1 MDDLDAE
8 YHLFKSLCAGK
19 RVIYTDKNAKIID
32 KIRDK
37 GIIILQV
44 NNYFHLDESLIVLSE
59 TEIRSLLSS
68 HNNEIIQSLEIV
80 YKTNSTNKSI
90 CCSSSNKNFSV
101 LLTELQTAGQG
112 RRGKKWVSP
121 LASNIYLSIQFQL
134 KSLTNS
140 HLIPLL
146 TALNV
151 CHALTKIGIEGCQ
164 IKWPNDIYVE
174 GKKLAG
180 ILVDCRHNKY
190 KGTDF
195 IVGIGL
201 NVNMEVNPDIDQ
213 SWNSLRNYKNKRF
226 NRNIIISALLSETLA
241 TYNNLNEIN
250 MDKFKDD
257 WQRHDFLF
265 GSAINII
272 EENKI
277 YSAVAYGIADD
288 GALLIKHPES
298 EILKKVYSADVS
310 IRQVNSV

>member
-1 MDDLDAE
+1 MDDLDTE
-8 YHLFKSLCAGK
+8 YLLFKSLCAGK
-19 RVIYTDKNAKIID
+19 RVIYTAENVKIID
-32 KIRDK
+32 KIRAK
-37 GIIILQV
+37 GIIILLD
-44 NNYFHLDESLIVLSE
+44 NNNFYLDESPIALSE
-59 TEIRSLLSS
+59 TEIRNLLSS
-68 HNNEIIQSLEIV
+68 FNNEMIQSLEIV

-101 LLTELQTAGQG
+101 LLTEFQTAGQG

-146 TALNV
+146 TALNI
-151 CHALTKIGIEGCQ
+151 CHALTKIGIKGCQ
-164 IKWPNDIYVE
+164 IKWPNDIYIE

-180 ILVDCRHNKY
+180 ILVDCRYNKH
-190 KGTDF
+190 KETDF

-201 NVNMEVNPDIDQ
+201 NVNMKVNQDIDQ
-213 SWNSLRNYKNKRF
+213 SWTSLRNYKNKKF

-257 WQRHDFLF
+257 WHRHDFLY
-265 GSAINII
+265 GSVINII
-272 EENKI
+272 EENKT

-288 GALLIKHPES
+288 GALLIKCPES

-310 IRQVNSV
+310 IRQVNAV